1 MKKLLL
7 LNQDSEPLF
16 EVLPQNLT
24 AKIERV
30 IVGTIRTDFFK
41 LDVSDGEYTFTAG
54 LFLNKQDA
62 ERNLKALYSTLRKAK
77 RGKYKFDGWQP
88 TDAEISAIE
97 LLDELK
103 YSARRKEYFFD
114 VAERVL
120 SDYEELDD
128 EDIPF

>member
-41 LDVSDGEYTFTAG
+41 LDVSDSEYTFTAG

-103 YSARRKEYFFD
+103 YSARRKENFFD

-128 EDIPF
+128 DDIPF